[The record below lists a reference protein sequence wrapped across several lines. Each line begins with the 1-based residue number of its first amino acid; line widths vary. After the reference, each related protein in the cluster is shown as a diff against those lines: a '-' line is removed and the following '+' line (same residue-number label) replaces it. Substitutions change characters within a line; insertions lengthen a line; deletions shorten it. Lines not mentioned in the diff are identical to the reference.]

1 MDERVPDI
9 PHFDDLVRTI
19 NEKQPRDAVSIVH
32 GDFKMDNCIFHPT
45 RPEVIA
51 VIDWELSTI
60 GHYGADLGN
69 SLSPFFMTEGDPK
82 GVLLGTPLV
91 PPCAESWVC
100 HQRRSYWLRT
110 VGAALQAW
118 TPHNFSTKCTFTL
131 AFFAGR
137 MPLLPRV
144 LRPGPSRGR
153 PARPTP
159 RLWGGSRQCWA
170 SSRPSCFRSWEV
182 CPGASLPPV

>member
-91 PPCAESWVC
+91 PSVC
-100 HQRRSYWLRT
+100 RELMAHVGRRT
-110 VGAALQAW
+110 GVGTALLVGTFEAAPW
-118 TPHNFSTKCTFTL
+118 IK
-131 AFFAGR
+131 
-137 MPLLPRV
+137 
-144 LRPGPSRGR
+144 
-153 PARPTP
+153 
-159 RLWGGSRQCWA
+159 RQV
-170 SSRPSCFRSWEV
+170 R
-182 CPGASLPPV
+182 ASLGREDRT